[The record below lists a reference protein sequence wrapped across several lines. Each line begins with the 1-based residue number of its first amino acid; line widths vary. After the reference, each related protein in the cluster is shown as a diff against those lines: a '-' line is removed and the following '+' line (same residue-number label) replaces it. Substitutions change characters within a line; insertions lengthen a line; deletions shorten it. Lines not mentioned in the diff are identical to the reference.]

1 MLKQKKETKEKS
13 QDFLEALSPIT
24 PSCTLAVDM
33 KVVKAVIIQAE
44 DFR

>member
-1 MLKQKKETKEKS
+1 MLKKKKEKKGKS
-13 QDFLEALSPIT
+13 QDIPEAFSPIT
-24 PSCTLAVDM
+24 HVCVLAVEM